1 MRIARAGHG
10 NRIAFVFHAAAGFER
25 NGIMGGLLTKL
36 LGKAAPLNHESRNH
50 SMKDGVFVKAF
61 AHISEEVLH
70 RNGGAVGR
78 EADNDIAQSG
88 VDFNKLLFAGG
99 SKRSKRQQDAETIL
113 HVDWEMSKGK
123 TADPHWNPRSGVNDE
138 CAQCIVSVR

>member
-1 MRIARAGHG
+1 
-10 NRIAFVFHAAAGFER
+10 
-25 NGIMGGLLTKL
+25 MGGLLTKL

-61 AHISEEVLH
+61 AHISEEVLD
-70 RNGGAVGR
+70 RDGGAVGR
-78 EADNDIAQSG
+78 EAHNDIAQSG
-88 VDFNKLLFAGG
+88 VDFNKLFFAGGSGRERSQGG

-123 TADPHWNPRSGVNDE
+123 TADPDWNPRSGVNDE
-138 CAQCIVSVR
+138 CVQCIVSVQ